1 MNKVKSLL
9 QHYEKESS
17 DDYSTRRQKETIAL
31 AVPHTQAKYKN
42 KGAIDL
48 AIIKF
53 YYVAAFK
60 IVLEENSITH

>member
-1 MNKVKSLL
+1 MLDKVKKLITIA

-31 AVPHTQAKYKN
+31 AVPHTQAMYKN

-60 IVLEENSITH
+60 IVLRGE

>member
-60 IVLEENSITH
+60 IVLRGE